1 MQIVPFLSLRQS
13 AYKPIWDL
21 QEKILAYD
29 LEAKKKN
36 RQGEPRETLNA
47 LFFCEHTPVYTLG
60 KSGKIENLKTPIS
73 ELQSKGIEYWHIN
86 RGGDI
91 TYHGPGQITGYPVF
105 DLEKFKTSASW
116 FIETIED
123 AVMDALTQFG
133 ITSQRIDGLTGIW
146 IKGDQPEEDRKICAI
161 GVKMS
166 RWVSIHGFALNV
178 GADLSYFD
186 QIVPCGIDDKG
197 VTSISKELGRT
208 ITIDEVEPVLKAAF
222 EKHFNMQL
230 EAQDIQWLE
239 AQLSPD
245 NSPL

>member
-1 MQIVPFLSLRQS
+1 MQTVPFLSLRQS

-21 QEKILAYD
+21 QEKILAYN
-29 LEAKKKN
+29 LETKKN
-36 RQGEPRETLNA
+36 RKKGSNRETLNA
-47 LFFCEHTPVYTLG
+47 LFFCEHHPVFTLG
-60 KSGKIENLKTPIS
+60 KSGKIENLKTSVS
-73 ELQSKGIEYWHIN
+73 ELESQGVEYWHIN

-116 FIETIED
+116 FIETIEE
-123 AVMDALTQFG
+123 AVMDTLSQFG
-133 ITSQRIDGLTGIW
+133 VISQRIDGLTGIW
-146 IKGDQPEEDRKICAI
+146 IKGKTPDEDRKICAL

-178 GADLSYFD
+178 NTDLSYFD

-197 VTSISKELGRT
+197 VTSISKELGREVT
-208 ITIDEVEPVLKAAF
+208 IEEVEPVLKVAF

-230 EAQDIQWLE
+230 ETHDAQWLQ
-239 AQLSPD
+239 AQLSTD
-245 NSPL
+245 TSTL